1 MQRILLILLA
11 MPMFLPS
18 WSRDIK
24 GVVLSDADST
34 AIIGAECLV
43 KVGDKMIQ
51 GASTGADGSFEI
63 STAEKGAM
71 ALEVSMTGYA
81 PTEIV
86 IESGAGNINVGRIY
100 LNEAEALGEV
110 TVTGKHMI
118 DARGRTLVYPSAS
131 DIKASSTS
139 VSLFSKLPLPGLL
152 ADPINRTLS
161 VDGGSPIILI
171 DGVPASMDDVNALAP
186 KNIERIEY
194 SRITPARYADRGSSG
209 FINITLKKRDDGGD
223 VYLWGRSA
231 VSTAFVDANLRA
243 SYHQGPSQFTVSY
256 SPSWRNYK
264 KVYDDKHQSFVGADF
279 RVNLDEHDR
288 NPFNYLGN
296 PMRLKYLYRPT
307 SRTIFSAT
315 LMTSVMT
322 NKREYMGTTIDSFLG
337 EYSNHNISDGKGVTP
352 SLDLYLNHDFNDR
365 NSLEL
370 QMVGTLGYDDYHRT
384 NLYDLPEGDPQAYVM
399 DVDSRRRSLISEVS
413 YTHTFSD
420 RTSLSGGYQNTVSH
434 SKNLYKTTDREPVLT
449 ENNNYVYVS
458 LGQQIRRVYLSLST
472 GAKLFWISNDDNKRH
487 FIRNL
492 TTVQGSWNISDSWNL
507 GGTFL
512 YSPSIPTL
520 SSLTDYPQQV
530 SPYLI
535 SNGSPG
541 LKVAENFIWQLMP
554 SFRKGKFS
562 SSLFLSWN
570 ECRNAVIQDMF
581 YLGDKLF
588 LSQSVNS
595 RKQRAYGA
603 SLNMR
608 LSDIA
613 GFGANVTFTLSRYES
628 GGEGWDNHLTSFSGS
643 MSVWWNKGPWTV
655 SYWRKL
661 PGKYLSGHIVGK
673 EENGDAL
680 SLEFRPDKH
689 WNIGVDWMYM
699 FDRKGTRYPTWNYS
713 AVNPATNDRY
723 IKHNGNMVVL
733 SVQYVADFGSVFRS
747 KRRSLNNSDS
757 GSSLLKM

>member
-11 MPMFLPS
+11 MPMFLSS

-43 KVGDKMIQ
+43 KIGDKMIQ

-139 VSLFSKLPLPGLL
+139 VSLFGKLPLPGLL

-264 KVYDDKHQSFVGADF
+264 KVYDDKHQSFVGDDF
-279 RVNLDEHDR
+279 RVDLDEHDR

-296 PMRLKYLYRPT
+296 PVRLKYLYRPT

-337 EYSNHNISDGKGVTP
+337 EYSNHNTSDGKGVTP

-507 GGTFL
+507 GGAFL
-512 YSPSIPTL
+512 YSPSIPSL

-570 ECRNAVIQDMF
+570 ESRNAVIQDMF
-581 YLGDKLF
+581 YLGDKMF

-608 LSDIA
+608 LSDIS

-680 SLEFRPDKH
+680 SLEFKPDKH

>member
-1 MQRILLILLA
+1 
-11 MPMFLPS
+11 MFLPS

-71 ALEVSMTGYA
+71 ALEVTMTGYA

-161 VDGGSPIILI
+161 VDGGSPMILI
-171 DGVPASMDDVNALAP
+171 DGVPASMDDVNSLAP

-256 SPSWRNYK
+256 NPSWRNYK
-264 KVYDDKHQSFVGADF
+264 KVYDDKHQSFVGDDF
-279 RVNLDEHDR
+279 RVDLDEHDR
-288 NPFNYLGN
+288 NPFNYFFN

-337 EYSNHNISDGKGVTP
+337 EYSNHNISDGKSVTP
-352 SLDLYLNHDFNDR
+352 SLDLYLSHDFNDR

-370 QMVGTLGYDDYHRT
+370 QMVGTIGYDDYHRT

-472 GAKLFWISNDDNKRH
+472 GAKLFWIRNDDNKRH

-507 GGTFL
+507 GGAFL
-512 YSPSIPTL
+512 YSPSIPSL

-562 SSLFLSWN
+562 SSLFLSWT

-581 YLGDKLF
+581 YLGDKMF

-595 RKQRAYGA
+595 RRQRGYGG

-661 PGKYLSGHIVGK
+661 PGKYLSGHIVSK

-713 AVNPATNDRY
+713 TVNPATNDRY
-723 IKHNGNMVVL
+723 IKHNSNMVVL